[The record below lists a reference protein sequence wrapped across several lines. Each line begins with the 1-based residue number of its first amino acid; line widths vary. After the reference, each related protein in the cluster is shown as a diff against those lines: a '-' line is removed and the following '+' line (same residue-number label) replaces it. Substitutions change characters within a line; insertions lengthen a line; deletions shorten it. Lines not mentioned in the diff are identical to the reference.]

1 MPALTRDQHTVMPPG
16 GWSRRGGVRTVTS
29 AGMREERITMRALR
43 RRSRSQP
50 PPAWAIYEA
59 LSDPIADQARRVWLA
74 LRDGELTPRVVQA
87 VFPSLVVWA
96 SLWPDR
102 PDDQIRF
109 DIEDQRLT
117 WTLMGEA
124 SDEDRSEEHTSE

>member
-1 MPALTRDQHTVMPPG
+1 L
-16 GWSRRGGVRTVTS
+16 
-29 AGMREERITMRALR
+29 
-43 RRSRSQP
+43 
-50 PPAWAIYEA
+50 AIYEA
-59 LSDPIADQARRVWLA
+59 LSDPLADQTRREWLD
-74 LRDGELTPRVVQA
+74 LRDGELPPRVVQA
-87 VFPSLVVWA
+87 IFPSLVVWA

-124 SDEDRSEEHTSE
+124 ADEDEERLDQLRYRLDVMINADLRTSFGN

>member
-1 MPALTRDQHTVMPPG
+1 MTLTE
-16 GWSRRGGVRTVTS
+16 
-29 AGMREERITMRALR
+29 AREEMVSIRVLR
-43 RRSRSQP
+43 RRSKAQP

-59 LSDPIADQARRVWLA
+59 LSDSIADQARRTWLD
-74 LRDGELTPRVVQA
+74 LRDDELPPRVVQA

-124 SDEDRSEEHTSE
+124 SDEDAERLDQLRYRLDVMINADLRLSFGN

>member
-1 MPALTRDQHTVMPPG
+1 
-16 GWSRRGGVRTVTS
+16 
-29 AGMREERITMRALR
+29 MRVLR
-43 RRSRSQP
+43 NRSKTQP
-50 PPAWAIYEA
+50 PPASAIYEA
-59 LSDPIADQARRVWLA
+59 LSDPVADQARREWLD
-74 LRDGELTPRVVQA
+74 LRGELPPRVVQA

-109 DIEDQRLT
+109 DIEDRRLT

-124 SDEDRSEEHTSE
+124 SDEDEERLDQLRYRLDVMINADLRISFGN

>member
-1 MPALTRDQHTVMPPG
+1 
-16 GWSRRGGVRTVTS
+16 
-29 AGMREERITMRALR
+29 MRPL
-43 RRSRSQP
+43 RSRTRSQA
-50 PPAWAIYEA
+50 PPAWAMYEA
-59 LSDPIADQARRVWLA
+59 LSDPVADQARREWLH
-74 LRDGELTPRVVQA
+74 LEDGELTPRVLAA

-109 DIEDQRLT
+109 DIDDERLT

-124 SDEDRSEEHTSE
+124 SGDDEQRLEQLRHRLNVIVNADLRYSFG

>member
-1 MPALTRDQHTVMPPG
+1 MTLTE
-16 GWSRRGGVRTVTS
+16 
-29 AGMREERITMRALR
+29 AREEMVSIRVLR
-43 RRSRSQP
+43 RRSKAQP

-59 LSDPIADQARRVWLA
+59 LSDSIADQARRTWLD
-74 LRDGELTPRVVQA
+74 LRDDELPPRVVQT

-124 SDEDRSEEHTSE
+124 SDEDAERLDQLRYRLDVMINADLRLSFGN

>member
-1 MPALTRDQHTVMPPG
+1 M
-16 GWSRRGGVRTVTS
+16 
-29 AGMREERITMRALR
+29 
-43 RRSRSQP
+43 
-50 PPAWAIYEA
+50 
-59 LSDPIADQARRVWLA
+59 
-74 LRDGELTPRVVQA
+74 VQA
-87 VFPSLVVWA
+87 IFPSLVWA

-124 SDEDRSEEHTSE
+124 SAADEEPLAQLRYRLDVMINADLRISKSNHHPSRPQDDRDQRTHVSSRAADRATRVAVGVLVGWLAGPAFVNWWLTTG

>member
-1 MPALTRDQHTVMPPG
+1 MGHL
-16 GWSRRGGVRTVTS
+16 RGTQ
-29 AGMREERITMRALR
+29 
-43 RRSRSQP
+43 RS
-50 PPAWAIYEA
+50 
-59 LSDPIADQARRVWLA
+59 IADQARRVWLD

-124 SDEDRSEEHTSE
+124 SDADEERLDQLRYRLDVMINADLRISFRN

>member
-1 MPALTRDQHTVMPPG
+1 
-16 GWSRRGGVRTVTS
+16 
-29 AGMREERITMRALR
+29 MRVLR
-43 RRSRSQP
+43 RRSKAQP
-50 PPAWAIYEA
+50 PPAWVIYGA
-59 LSDPIADQARRVWLA
+59 LSDPVADQARRKWLD
-74 LRDGELTPRVVQA
+74 LRDDELPPRVVQA

-124 SDEDRSEEHTSE
+124 SGEDEERLDQLRCRIDVIVNADLRLSFGN

>member
-1 MPALTRDQHTVMPPG
+1 MH
-16 GWSRRGGVRTVTS
+16 
-29 AGMREERITMRALR
+29 ALR
-43 RRSRSQP
+43 RRSRRQP

-59 LSDPIADQARRVWLA
+59 LSDPIADQARREWLD
-74 LRDGELTPRVVQA
+74 LRDGELPPRVVQA

-117 WTLMGEA
+117 WTLLGEA
-124 SDEDRSEEHTSE
+124 SAGDEERLDQLRYRLDVMINADLRISFGQ

>member
-1 MPALTRDQHTVMPPG
+1 
-16 GWSRRGGVRTVTS
+16 VTS
-29 AGMREERITMRALR
+29 SVRMKEGEGTVRALR
-43 RRSRSQP
+43 RRSKSQP

-59 LSDPIADQARRVWLA
+59 LSDPIADQARREWLD
-74 LRDGELTPRVVQA
+74 LHDGELPPRIVQA

-124 SDEDRSEEHTSE
+124 SDADEERLDQLRYRLDVMINAGLRISFGN

>member
-1 MPALTRDQHTVMPPG
+1 M
-16 GWSRRGGVRTVTS
+16 
-29 AGMREERITMRALR
+29 
-43 RRSRSQP
+43 
-50 PPAWAIYEA
+50 
-59 LSDPIADQARRVWLA
+59 
-74 LRDGELTPRVVQA
+74 VQA

-117 WTLMGEA
+117 WTLLGEA
-124 SDEDRSEEHTSE
+124 GAEDEERLGQLRHRLDMINADLRISFGN

>member
-1 MPALTRDQHTVMPPG
+1 
-16 GWSRRGGVRTVTS
+16 VRV
-29 AGMREERITMRALR
+29 L
-43 RRSRSQP
+43 RSRSKTQP

-59 LSDPIADQARRVWLA
+59 LSDPVADQARREWLD
-74 LRDGELTPRVVQA
+74 LRDGELPPRVVQA

-109 DIEDQRLT
+109 DIEDRRLT

-124 SDEDRSEEHTSE
+124 SDGGRRTPGPIGYRLDVMINADLRISFGN